1 MRTRHYHVVARA
13 GGIYDDGMGGQVD
26 QDEWDK
32 RYAGAELL
40 WSAEPNVFV
49 ARELASLPPG
59 RALDLGAGEGRN
71 SIWLASQGWT
81 VTAVDFS
88 KVALDRGAALAER
101 AGAGVDWVQADLRRY
116 EPAPASY
123 DLVLVVYLQFA
134 EPDLRHV
141 LTAARSAV
149 TPGGTV
155 FVIGHDRTNISD
167 GYGGPQ
173 DPERLY
179 TPEQITAGLDGLMII
194 AAERVTR
201 AVATP
206 EGERTAIDTLV
217 RAVKT
222 A

>member
-1 MRTRHYHVVARA
+1 VEQA
-13 GGIYDDGMGGQVD
+13 
-26 QDEWDK
+26 EWDK
-32 RYAGAELL
+32 RYSGTELL

-88 KVALDRGAALAER
+88 RVALDRGAALAGR
-101 AGAGVDWVQADLRRY
+101 AGVSVEWVHADLRHH
-116 EPAPASY
+116 EPEPGAY
-123 DLVLVVYLQFA
+123 DLVLVVYLQLA
-134 EPDLRHV
+134 QPDVHHV
-141 LTAARSAV
+141 LSAARSAV
-149 TPGGTV
+149 APGGTV
-155 FVIGHDRTNISD
+155 FVVGHDRTNIAD

-179 TPEQITAGLDGLMII
+179 TPELITAGLGGLAII
-194 AAERVTR
+194 AAERVNR
-201 AVATP
+201 VVATP
-206 EGERTAIDTLV
+206 EGERTAIDTMV
-217 RAVKT
+217 IATKT